1 MLTYFC
7 KPHPQ
12 FPLFRRLRLALF
24 IGCFLLGQT
33 CIAQNFAYVTNS
45 GSGTVSVIDTTTDTV
60 TATVTVGSRPF
71 GVAANSTR
79 VYVTNS
85 GSNDVSVID
94 TSNNTVV
101 ATIPVGLRPLGVA
114 VNPQGTR
121 AYVANSGSGSLSIID
136 ASTNTVITT
145 LIINGGVSRPFGD
158 AVNPQGNKVYLSDFG
173 NLQIVVID
181 PATNSVSNELN
192 LDGCPFGIATSSAQ
206 EYVAIGCAFGFEI
219 FDPSGS
225 SVIGKTSLGD
235 GRFAIAVNPAG
246 TRVYLTD
253 DGNASSNVAVL
264 DAGGTILTKI
274 PTECSEGVSVTPDG
288 KKVYVANCITNS
300 VAVIDANT
308 NTIVNTIQV
317 GSTPEAFGQF
327 IATART
333 SQCTTGTTILNVGLP
348 QVIDPNV
355 LGIKPYHITYE
366 GLGLDFTEIA
376 APDATSGIL
385 CSAQS
390 NTGSLNVDI
399 QFGNGPSHTFA
410 HSTTS
415 ATVTMFSAVAGGGNL
430 NSCNFNFLAGRT
442 TTVS

>member
-1 MLTYFC
+1 MLTYSC

-12 FPLFRRLRLALF
+12 FPLFRRLRLTSF
-24 IGCFLLGQT
+24 IGCFLLGQI

-45 GSGTVSVIDTTTDTV
+45 GSGTVSVIDTTTDIV
-60 TATVTVGSRPF
+60 TATVGVGSRPF

-145 LIINGGVSRPFGD
+145 LIINGGVSRPFGV

-173 NLQIVVID
+173 NRQIVVID

-225 SVIGKTSLGD
+225 SVIGKTFLGD
-235 GRFAIAVNPAG
+235 GRFAIAVNPGG

-264 DAGGTILTKI
+264 DAGGAILTKI
-274 PTECSEGVSVTPDG
+274 PTECSEGVSVTPDSQ
-288 KKVYVANCITNS
+288 KVYVANCATDS
-300 VAVIDANT
+300 VAVIDTNT
-308 NTIVNTIQV
+308 NTISLAVHTFGTDGNTQSDEQLLGITSPGTASTFEINYV
-317 GSTPEAFGQF
+317 STPGSPS
-327 IATART
+327 IIIRVATVDST
-333 SQCTTGTTILNVGLP
+333 LKDIDNSLQLGLIDNRGVANSLAKK
-348 QVIDPNV
+348 VICANFAYCRINN
-355 LGIKPYHITYE
+355 LRGINA
-366 GLGLDFTEIA
+366 GLGFKST
-376 APDATSGIL
+376 PRH
-385 CSAQS
+385 QS
-390 NTGSLNVDI
+390 SCRTPTFISTYSFSLLR
-399 QFGNGPSHTFA
+399 
-410 HSTTS
+410 
-415 ATVTMFSAVAGGGNL
+415 FSD
-430 NSCNFNFLAGRT
+430 
-442 TTVS
+442 